1 MAFFLLR
8 ELVLPKA
15 FVIVVNLDV
24 YFMAAVAAVASVAS
38 VAAVAAVA
46 VVACVAAAYIWLYRY
61 VLDNFG
67 MST

>member
-24 YFMAAVAAVASVAS
+24 YFMAAVAAVAAVAS
-38 VAAVAAVA
+38 VAAVA
-46 VVACVAAAYIWLYRY
+46 VVACVAAAYICLYVY
-61 VLDNFG
+61 VFDSFG

>member
-24 YFMAAVAAVASVAS
+24 YFMAAVAAVA
-38 VAAVAAVA
+38 
-46 VVACVAAAYIWLYRY
+46 VVACVAAAYICLYVY
-61 VLDNFG
+61 VFDSFG